1 MPLSRSTPC
10 SSNPLQ
16 LANLVPLHQL
26 LAASRHRNARSHH
39 HNHLP
44 TGELP
49 LELFD
54 LAGRWAHWIWFV
66 RAQSSTD

>member
-1 MPLSRSTPC
+1 M
-10 SSNPLQ
+10 LQ
-16 LANLVPLHQL
+16 QPPPAGHLVALHQL

-49 LELFD
+49 LELVD
-54 LAGRWAHWIWFV
+54 LAGRWAHLAWLD
-66 RAQSSTD
+66 RN